1 MARIF
6 DVKVNGKSFRVEVEE
21 LSASA
26 PAAPRVSAPPVAAPP
41 SASPAPTPASAPPAA
56 LSATAAGPG
65 AVTAPMA
72 STISRV
78 LAQPGQSVAAGDKMF
93 ILEAM
98 KMETP
103 LLAPAS
109 GKVLEVLVKAGDRV
123 EVGQVLAR
131 LG

>member
-6 DVKVNGKSFRVEVEE
+6 DIKVNGRSYRVEVEE
-21 LSASA
+21 ISAAAPPAPRPGATLAPAPLPA
-26 PAAPRVSAPPVAAPP
+26 PAAAPAPAP
-41 SASPAPTPASAPPAA
+41 SAAAAS
-56 LSATAAGPG
+56 AAGPG
-65 AVTAPMA
+65 TVTAPMA
-72 STISRV
+72 STVSRV
-78 LAQPGQSVAAGDKMF
+78 LAQPGQSVNAGDKLF

-109 GKVLEVLVKAGDRV
+109 GKVLEVLVKSGDRV

>member
-6 DVKVNGKSFRVEVEE
+6 DIKVNGKSYRVEVEE

-26 PAAPRVSAPPVAAPP
+26 PAAPRVSAPPAAAPLP
-41 SASPAPTPASAPPAA
+41 ASPAPTPASAPPAA
-56 LSATAAGPG
+56 AAGPG

-72 STISRV
+72 STVSRV
-78 LAQPGQSVAAGDKMF
+78 LAQPGQSVAAGDKLFM
-93 ILEAM
+93 LEAM